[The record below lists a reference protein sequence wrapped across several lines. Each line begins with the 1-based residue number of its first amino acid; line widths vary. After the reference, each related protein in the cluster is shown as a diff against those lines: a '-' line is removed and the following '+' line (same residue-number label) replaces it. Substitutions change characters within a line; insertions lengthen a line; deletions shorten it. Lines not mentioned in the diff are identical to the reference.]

1 MSQQILNNLES
12 TGVFRTKIN
21 DNFTE
26 LYNRPYGI
34 DTSVRSLTSKYTSTY
49 TTVQANSASWAI
61 DSTTDTG
68 VRALTAGWVGGNSAY
83 TNLVSNSAAYLSAVN
98 LSFLAVSGNW
108 NSAYSTVQANSASW
122 AIDSTTDT
130 GVRGLTAGWVGGNSA
145 YTTVQNNSASWAID
159 STTDTG
165 VRALTSNW
173 VGGKSAYTTVQN
185 NSSNWSS
192 VYTTVY
198 NNSASY
204 VTTSFVN
211 GKFLPLSGGAI
222 GVVTETKA
230 TPTIS
235 TNTLTLDLATASLFY
250 VNLNAAI
257 TTFTLTNVPTSPK
270 VFSFTLQF
278 VADGTARTVTWPTG
292 TRWSG
297 GTGPTI
303 TSTANKVD
311 TFTFLTHD
319 GGANWFAYTSN
330 QNQ

>member
-12 TGVFRTKIN
+12 TGTFRTKLN

-34 DTSVRSLTSKYTSTY
+34 DTSVRSLTSNYTSTY
-49 TTVQANSASWAI
+49 TTVQTYSASWGV
-61 DSTTDTG
+61 DSTTDTA
-68 VRALTAGWVGGNSAY
+68 VRELTAGWVGGNAAY

-98 LSFLAVSGNW
+98 LSFLSVSGYW
-108 NSAYSTVQANSASW
+108 DSTYTTVNSKSASW
-122 AIDSTTDT
+122 GVDSTTDT
-130 GVRGLTAGWVGGNSA
+130 AVRELTSNWVGGNSA
-145 YTTVQNNSASWAID
+145 YTTVQNKSGSWD
-159 STTDTG
+159 STY
-165 VRALTSNW
+165 S
-173 VGGKSAYTTVQN
+173 TVQT
-185 NSSNWSS
+185 
-192 VYTTVY
+192 Y
-198 NNSASY
+198 SASY
-204 VTTSFVN
+204 ATTSFVN
-211 GKFLPLSGGAI
+211 GKFLPLSGGPI

-230 TPTIS
+230 TPAIS

-250 VNLNAAI
+250 VNLNASI
-257 TTFTLTNVPTSPK
+257 TTMTLQNVPASPA
-270 VFSFTLQF
+270 VVSFTLQF

-297 GTGPTI
+297 GTTPTI
-303 TSTANKVD
+303 TSTLNKVD

>member
-1 MSQQILNNLES
+1 VERLLIMSQQILNNLES

-108 NSAYSTVQANSASW
+108 NSAYSTVQA
-122 AIDSTTDT
+122 
-130 GVRGLTAGWVGGNSA
+130 
-145 YTTVQNNSASWAID
+145 NSASWAID